1 MSKIQLKNRVRK
13 TVNKILKIISTKN
26 LYFLELRLLLEQ
38 QLFQKI
44 NSSVRVSNLPEY
56 ERLLLLLLLLL
67 LLFLSSS
74 SH

>member
-56 ERLLLLLLLLL
+56 ERLLLLL
-67 LLFLSSS
+67 FLSSS

>member
-67 LLFLSSS
+67 FLSSS

>member
-1 MSKIQLKNRVRK
+1 MSNIQLKNRVRK

-67 LLFLSSS
+67 LFLSSS

>member
-56 ERLLLLLLLLL
+56 ERLLFLLLL

>member
-56 ERLLLLLLLLL
+56 ERLLLLLLL
-67 LLFLSSS
+67 FLSSS

>member
-56 ERLLLLLLLLL
+56 ERLLLLLLLL
-67 LLFLSSS
+67 FLSSS

>member
-1 MSKIQLKNRVRK
+1 MSNIQLKNRVRK

-56 ERLLLLLLLLL
+56 ERLLLLLLL
-67 LLFLSSS
+67 FLSSS

>member
-26 LYFLELRLLLEQ
+26 LYFLELHLLLEQ

-56 ERLLLLLLLLL
+56 ERLLLLL
-67 LLFLSSS
+67 FLSSS

>member
-1 MSKIQLKNRVRK
+1 MSKMQLKNRVRK
-13 TVNKILKIISTKN
+13 TVNKILKIIITKN

-56 ERLLLLLLLLL
+56 ERLLLLLLL
-67 LLFLSSS
+67 FLSSS